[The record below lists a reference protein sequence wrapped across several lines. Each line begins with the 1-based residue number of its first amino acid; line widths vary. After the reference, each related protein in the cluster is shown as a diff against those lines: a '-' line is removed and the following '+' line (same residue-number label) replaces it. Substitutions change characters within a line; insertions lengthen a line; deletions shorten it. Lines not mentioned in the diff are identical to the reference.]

1 MLLQDWLAERQIKQ
15 YKRMK
20 RDIYIIIIFLAAM
33 IASSCESYLIHGDLD
48 GFWQIKSI
56 ENKHTGEI
64 TSCNCDTYYS
74 FQRELVLLSCV
85 SPTAP
90 QGQMKEN
97 YIAYF
102 THENDSIYMT
112 DFRIYLDR
120 SGKQAPLSKLKKFG
134 LYDTYNSF
142 CVEELTSKSLILN
155 SQKARI
161 LLRKH

>member
-1 MLLQDWLAERQIKQ
+1 MKRQI
-15 YKRMK
+15 YKSLALL
-20 RDIYIIIIFLAAM
+20 IIVLI
-33 IASSCESYLIHGDLD
+33 SSCESYQIHGDLD
-48 GFWQIKSI
+48 GFWQVSTI
-56 ENKHTGEI
+56 EKKETGDI
-64 TSCNCDTYYS
+64 IHCNGNTYYS
-74 FQRELVLLSCV
+74 FQRELVLISYV
-85 SPTAP
+85 SPNIPT
-90 QGQMKEN
+90 GQTKEN

-112 DFRIYLDR
+112 DFRIYIDK
-120 SGKQAPLSKLKKFG
+120 SGKQPPLSKLEKFG

>member
-1 MLLQDWLAERQIKQ
+1 MKRQI
-15 YKRMK
+15 YKSFALL
-20 RDIYIIIIFLAAM
+20 IIVLI
-33 IASSCESYLIHGDLD
+33 SSCESYQIHGDLD
-48 GFWQIKSI
+48 GFWQVSTI
-56 ENKHTGEI
+56 EKKETGDI
-64 TSCNCDTYYS
+64 IHCNGDTYYS
-74 FQRELVLLSCV
+74 FQRELVLV
-85 SPTAP
+85 SYASPEIPT
-90 QGQMKEN
+90 GQMKEN

-102 THENDSIYMT
+102 SHENDSIYMT

-120 SGKQAPLSKLKKFG
+120 SGKQAPLSKLEKFG